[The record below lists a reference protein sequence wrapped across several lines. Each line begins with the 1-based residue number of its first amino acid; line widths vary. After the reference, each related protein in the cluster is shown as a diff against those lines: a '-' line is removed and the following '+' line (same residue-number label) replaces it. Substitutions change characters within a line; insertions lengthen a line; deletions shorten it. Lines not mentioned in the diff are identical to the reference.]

1 MPVDYLLGLLAFV
14 IATAGTPGP
23 NTMMLLASGVNYGV
37 RPTLPHIFGISGGI
51 VGLILAVGLGLGAAL
66 MAAPRVALVLKIAG
80 ITYMLWLAWRIAGAG
95 PVEAAASGGRPLSF
109 LEGALFQFVNPKAW
123 AMAIS
128 GVAAFTSP
136 DDFPR
141 QLAAMLILFGLLNV
155 PIALAWTGLGAG
167 LAAWLGDARRARV
180 FNLAMAA
187 LLVLSL
193 TPAMADIFQ
202 AMTLQR

>member
-80 ITYMLWLAWRIAGAG
+80 ISYMLWLAWRIATAG
-95 PVEAAASGGRPLSF
+95 PVKAAEGGGRPLSF

-128 GVAAFTSP
+128 GVAAFTTP
-136 DDFPR
+136 DDFFR
-141 QLAAMLILFGLLNV
+141 QLSAMLALFALLNV

-167 LAAWLGDARRARV
+167 LATWLGNPRRARM

-187 LLVLSL
+187 LLVASLAPAAADIYEAL
-193 TPAMADIFQ
+193 TP
-202 AMTLQR
+202 RR